1 MTDMSAQYSAAIDAM
16 LAAAQA
22 WKQQHPNA
30 DLRFKP
36 LLYPGS
42 IYSARVPPGV
52 PPDKVVIIADLSAV
66 IAEVAGN
73 EVTASLLRAMDE
85 VATQGGASVLMAEAV
100 IEYVFGI
107 QCFARVERKD
117 IEA

>member
-1 MTDMSAQYSAAIDAM
+1 MTNLSAQYSAALDAM
-16 LAAAQA
+16 QAAAQA
-22 WKQQHPNA
+22 WKQQHPDA

-52 PPDKVVIIADLSAV
+52 PPDKVAIIAELSAV
-66 IAEVAGN
+66 IAEVADN
-73 EVTASLLRAMDE
+73 DVTVSLLRALDDA
-85 VATQGGASVLMAEAV
+85 ATLGGASLMMAEAV
-100 IEYVFGI
+100 VEYVFGI
-107 QCFARVERKD
+107 RCFARVERKD